1 MKKIDNKK
9 EKLILLIQQS
19 KAIVEN
25 MINIYQFSVNELEER
40 DDDFLLIAKEKQKYM
55 QFQTS
60 LQVMRMYEDR
70 LLNSH
75 LHPILLVDHLYE
87 DFICWVKY
95 IEEKCIESIDTVP
108 LNMFD
113 KIYAEAYSEIYCSE
127 YLNVKKEEAPSLI
140 DEELD
145 DDDW

>member
-25 MINIYQFSVNELEER
+25 MINVYQFSVNELEER

-70 LLNSH
+70 LLNYH

-108 LNMFD
+108 SNMFD

-127 YLNVKKEEAPSLI
+127 DLNVKKEEAPSLI